1 MDHRSLVSRTL
12 DDEHR
17 ANLALLDRVEQAFGR
32 MRSRGSDALRTLA
45 GALARQVEQDIGRHF
60 AFEERELFPR
70 MTDAGDGDMAA
81 LLAEEHASIRAVA
94 DELLPLARAAE
105 EGTLDTAGWDALA
118 RGALEIAERQVAHI
132 QKESMALLPL
142 LDDLLDEN
150 DDRELAFAYAE
161 P

>member
-1 MDHRSLVSRTL
+1 MNHRSLVSRAL

-32 MRSRGSDALRTLA
+32 VRDRGNDELRTLA

-60 AFEERELFPR
+60 EFEERELFPR
-70 MTDAGDGDMAA
+70 MADAGDGDMAT

-105 EGTLDTAGWDALA
+105 EGTLDASGWDTLA
-118 RGALEIAERQVAHI
+118 RGALEIVERQVAHI

-142 LDDLLDEN
+142 LDDLLDED
-150 DDRELAFAYAE
+150 DDRALAFAYAE
-161 P
+161 R